1 MENNKKSS
9 KPVEEERWTIIRY
22 MCTHRPPWWLYWTPA
37 LMLSI
42 ILVIEA
48 IPAPPS
54 MPTAPKSAPLPPCGC
69 PSGSARTGRICC

>member
-9 KPVEEERWTIIRY
+9 KTVEEERWTIIRY

-48 IPAPPS
+48 I
-54 MPTAPKSAPLPPCGC
+54 KILLK
-69 PSGSARTGRICC
+69 